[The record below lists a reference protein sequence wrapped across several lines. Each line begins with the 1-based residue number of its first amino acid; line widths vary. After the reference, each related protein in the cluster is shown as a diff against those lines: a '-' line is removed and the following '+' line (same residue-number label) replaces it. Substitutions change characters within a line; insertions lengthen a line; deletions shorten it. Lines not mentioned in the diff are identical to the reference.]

1 VIGPTLLSLRLA
13 SEAAVVDFEIICGK
27 DEEICWCFVSDT
39 LHRYGRMFSR
49 RNRQEIVHTKSTM
62 SPFTRP
68 EAGIF

>member
-13 SEAAVVDFEIICGK
+13 SEATVINFEIICGK
-27 DEEICWCFVSDT
+27 DQEVCWCFVSDT
-39 LHRYGRMFSR
+39 LNKYGWMFSR

-68 EAGIF
+68 AAGIF